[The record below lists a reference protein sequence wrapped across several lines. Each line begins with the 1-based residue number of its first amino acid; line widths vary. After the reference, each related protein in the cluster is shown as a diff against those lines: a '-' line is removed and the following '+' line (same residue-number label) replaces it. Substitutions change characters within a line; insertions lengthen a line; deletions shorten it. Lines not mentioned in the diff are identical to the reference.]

1 MGSTVDRT
9 TQRRG
14 AAAATR
20 AQERPGA
27 DPALALLV
35 AVISVLLALAL
46 GTGLFLLLP
55 AAV

>member
-1 MGSTVDRT
+1 MEGS

-14 AAAATR
+14 AAVEAR
-20 AQERPGA
+20 VQDEPGV
-27 DPALALLV
+27 DPALGLLV
-35 AVISVLLALAL
+35 AVTSLLLALAL